1 LRRALISGITEQDG
15 AYHAMSI
22 KYVIREMR
30 IKDISS
36 LHHMYNMLSE
46 DSKRFFHPGFLG
58 SKNVSL
64 RWLLA
69 QISLCLSSISFLR
82 KTLLY
87 LFPYLVFLP
96 LIVADSQDNVVGFA
110 FLKIKKRFK
119 NGGFSAEL
127 GIVIDEAHRGRGLGS
142 KLMESLLKMAQQE
155 KVREV
160 FLTVLS
166 DNFKAIRLYEKF
178 GFKKVGET
186 IDRWRGKTFKSII
199 MRRVL

>member
-1 LRRALISGITEQDG
+1 
-15 AYHAMSI
+15 M
-22 KYVIREMR
+22 KYIIREMHVR
-30 IKDISS
+30 DISA
-36 LHHMYNMLSE
+36 LHRMYNLLSS

-58 SKNVSL
+58 SENVNL
-64 RWLLA
+64 HWLLA

-87 LFPYLVFLP
+87 LLPYLVFLP
-96 LIVADSQDNVVGFA
+96 LVVVDSQDNVVGFA
-110 FLKIKKRFK
+110 SLKIKKRLN

-127 GIVIDEAHRGRGLGS
+127 SIVIDEAHRGKGLGS

-155 KVREV
+155 KVHEI

-166 DNFKAIRLYEKF
+166 DNFRAIRLYEKY
-178 GFKKVGET
+178 GFKSVGET

-199 MRRVL
+199 MKRVL